1 MPVLRGDPWKTG
13 GYGTTVWHNP
23 LDCGHVLSR
32 KRRLPP
38 GIEVACSECDEEA
51 QARAALESMPDPGVT
66 PVLPAD
72 GPSILPRYAAPEVDP
87 VSSALEWAA
96 FSRAAIA
103 HGLGIDPEQVDIV
116 AGDSGV
122 EGGIVVLGPSDVY
135 ALVERLTRGG
145 REG

>member
-1 MPVLRGDPWKTG
+1 MAVLRGEPWKTG

-38 GIEVACSECDEEA
+38 GIAVDCPECEEERE
-51 QARAALESMPDPGVT
+51 ARAGIDSMPDPGVT

-72 GPSILPRYAAPEVDP
+72 GPVLLPRHAAPEVDA

-103 HGLGIDPEQVDIV
+103 HGLGIDPEQVEVV
-116 AGDSGV
+116 AGDEGV
-122 EGGIVVLGPSDVY
+122 EGGIVVLGPSDVVR
-135 ALVERLTRGG
+135 LVEKLTRGG
-145 REG
+145 RDV

>member
-1 MPVLRGDPWKTG
+1 MPFLRGDPWKTG

-38 GIEVACSECDEEA
+38 GIEVDCPECDEDSET
-51 QARAALESMPDPGVT
+51 RAALEAMPDPSVT
-66 PVLPAD
+66 PVLAAD
-72 GPSILPRYAAPEVDP
+72 NTAILPGYANPDVDP

-103 HGLGIDPEQVDIV
+103 HGLGLDPEQVDVV
-116 AGDSGV
+116 AGDAGI
-122 EGGIVVLGPSDVY
+122 EGGIVVLGPSDVIN
-135 ALVERLTRGG
+135 LVDKLTRGRRQG
-145 REG
+145 